1 MITVALE
8 WDELLIGAPGRRWRT
23 ASTTRRV
30 LVIVHNVT
38 AATRL
43 LDVVP
48 CWAGDLRIQTVF
60 TCTGS
65 SAFTTGTTDFL
76 GERGIT
82 PIDWEQ
88 AVRGEFDLAVSAS
101 YGGALHEIRAP
112 LIVLPHGMGY
122 NKFLESR
129 RIQENP
135 GESRRIQENPGESR
149 RIQENPGES
158 RRIRSSV
165 FPMRGCCT
173 RVR

>member
-1 MITVALE
+1 MALE

-48 CWAGDLRIQTVF
+48 HWAGDLRIQTVF
-60 TCTGS
+60 TCIGS

-101 YGGALHEIRAP
+101 YGGALHEVRAP

-149 RIQENPGES
+149 RI
-158 RRIRSSV
+158 RSSV
-165 FPMRGCCT
+165 SPMRGCCT
-173 RVR
+173 RAR